1 MQLKLGGGMGQGR
14 TLNATAPPPNSSNSK
29 SGTAYVPPK
38 RQEMSSEARQAAS
51 AALARIE
58 KRETKD
64 FNISLAAIKAQA
76 KRELEAEQK
85 LRTEELSVSSGSSS
99 TTTKRNMACE
109 GVFFR
114 CPLISDEILPRKE
127 WKIKIK
133 EFLYQQLE
141 SERALTACLIIC
153 NCNTRE
159 KVGIC

>member
-1 MQLKLGGGMGQGR
+1 MGQGR
-14 TLNATAPPPNSSNSK
+14 TLNATAPSQSSTSCK
-29 SGTAYVPPK
+29 SGSVYVPPK
-38 RQEMSSEARQAAS
+38 RQEMSSEARQAAA

-64 FNISLAAIKAQA
+64 FNTSLAAIKAQA

-99 TTTKRNMACE
+99 TTIKKNMACE

-114 CPLISDEILPRKE
+114 CSLISDEILPRKE
-127 WKIKIK
+127 WKVKIK

-153 NCNTRE
+153 NCNKRE
-159 KVGIC
+159 KVWIYEFLV